1 MKKFLVVLDGFQLS
15 MGTVEF
21 AIRLAKLEAAQ
32 LVGLFPEEP
41 TYRSFD
47 MYRVIMGASD
57 VDHTIE
63 NLDKLDEAK
72 RDESVHHFQ
81 AACENAGIA
90 FSIHRDRR
98 LSDRVV
104 LEESTYADL
113 LIICKQER
121 FSTAEEEIPSV
132 FLQKLMASSF
142 CPVLIVPPAYQPV
155 DEVFILYD
163 GKPSSV
169 FAAKHFRYILPGL
182 AATPNIQIVTVH
194 PVGESSHLPNNK
206 LMRDFVSRTFPNA
219 SYIQLRGSSE
229 EQIKGY
235 VRNNSGNELLVVG
248 AYKRSDLS
256 RWFKSSMADVLLK
269 ELNNPVFIAHH

>member
-1 MKKFLVVLDGFQLS
+1 MKKFLLVLDGFQLS
-15 MGTVEF
+15 MGTVDF
-21 AIRLAKLEAAQ
+21 AIRLAKSEQAQ

-57 VDHTIE
+57 VDQTVE

-72 RDESVHHFQ
+72 REEAVSQFQ
-81 AACENAGIA
+81 SACEKAGIT
-90 FSIHRDRR
+90 FSIHRDKR
-98 LSDRVV
+98 LADRVV
-104 LEESTYADL
+104 IEESTYADL

-121 FSTAEEEIPSV
+121 FSLAEEEIPSV

-142 CPVLIVPPAYQPV
+142 CPVLVVPPAYQPV

-169 FAAKHFRYILPGL
+169 FAAKHFSYILPGL
-182 AATPNIQIVTVH
+182 AATPNVQVVTVH
-194 PVGESSHLPNNK
+194 PEGESSHLPNNK
-206 LMRDFVSRTFPNA
+206 LMRDFVNRFYPNA
-219 SYIQLRGSSE
+219 NYIQLRGASE

-248 AYKRSDLS
+248 AYRRSDLS
-256 RWFKSSMADVLLK
+256 RWFKSSMADVLIK

>member
-1 MKKFLVVLDGFQLS
+1 MKKFLLVLDGFQLS
-15 MGTVEF
+15 MGTVDF
-21 AIRLAKLEAAQ
+21 AIRLAKLEQAQ

-57 VDHTIE
+57 VDQTVE

-72 RDESVHHFQ
+72 REEAVRQFQ
-81 AACENAGIA
+81 SACEKAGIT
-90 FSIHRDRR
+90 FSIHRDKR
-98 LSDRVV
+98 LADRVI

-113 LIICKQER
+113 LIICKQES
-121 FSTAEEEIPSV
+121 FLTVEEEIPSV

-142 CPVLIVPPAYQPV
+142 CPVLVVPPAYQPV

-182 AATPNIQIVTVH
+182 AATPKVQIITVH
-194 PVGESSHLPNNK
+194 PEGESSHLPNNK
-206 LMRDFVSRTFPNA
+206 LMRDFVSRIFPNA
-219 SYIQLRGSSE
+219 TYTQLRGSIE

-248 AYKRSDLS
+248 AYRRSDLS
-256 RWFKSSMADVLLK
+256 RWFKSSMADVLIK